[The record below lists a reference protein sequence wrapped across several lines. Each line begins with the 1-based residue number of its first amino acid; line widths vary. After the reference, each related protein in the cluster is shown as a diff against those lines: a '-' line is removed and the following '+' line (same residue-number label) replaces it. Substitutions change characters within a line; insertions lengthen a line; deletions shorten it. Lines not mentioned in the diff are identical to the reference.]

1 MTERELARRARH
13 RLAVLRHAEEVS
25 GNIAA
30 TCRYYGISRQCFYT
44 WRRRYEAEGLDG
56 LKDRSSAPHHTPH
69 ATTADVVEKILWLR
83 RQYHF
88 GPAKIAMYLQRYH
101 DVAISTSGVWR
112 ILKKV
117 GLNRLPASQRYKR
130 RSIRWKRYEK
140 QRPGHQLQVDVKFIE
155 PLGQSGRKKRYY
167 QYTAIDDCTRLR
179 VLRAYPRNDQKTA
192 IQFIDYVLAKL
203 PFAVDQVQ
211 TDNGQ
216 EFGQA
221 FHWHLLDKGIGH
233 VRIKPR
239 TPRLNGKVE
248 RSHRIDSEEFYR
260 LLEGQVIDDVNL
272 FNSKLQEWED
282 YYNYHRPH
290 GALAGQTPY
299 ERLQQKAQDPLS

>member
-1 MTERELARRARH
+1 M
-13 RLAVLRHAEEVS
+13 S

-44 WRRRYEAEGLDG
+44 WRRRFEAEGLDG

-179 VLRAYPRNDQKTA
+179 VLRAYPRNDQRTA
-192 IQFIDYVLAKL
+192 VQFIDYVLAKL

-216 EFGQA
+216 EFGQS

-290 GALAGQTPY
+290 GALSGQTPY
-299 ERLQQKAQDPLS
+299 ERLRQKAQDPLS

>member
-25 GNIAA
+25 GNIAV

-203 PFAVDQVQ
+203 PFAVEQVQ

-216 EFGQA
+216 EFGQT

-299 ERLQQKAQDPLS
+299 ERLRQKAQDPLS